1 MIEQTSCLGYKRPYA
16 CGASARQKSSN
27 ASAAKTENAGAK
39 VKTHMRASFIVSCI
53 GLFIVLG
60 LLVSQTFTTTDDVPT
75 ERQTADIGR
84 TFELVDDAG
93 LRVTQE
99 NLKGHYSLIYFGF
112 TYCPDVCPTSLQV
125 MTLALETMEAS
136 NETVDIATAI
146 HPIFITVDPER
157 DTPAALKQ
165 YVSYF
170 HPRLSGWTGTPA
182 QIDDAMRAFKVYRA
196 RVENTSNADG
206 YTIDHSS
213 IFYLMGPDG
222 AFVAH
227 FDHAVSPE
235 DLAAALNKLITG

>member
-1 MIEQTSCLGYKRPYA
+1 M
-16 CGASARQKSSN
+16 
-27 ASAAKTENAGAK
+27 
-39 VKTHMRASFIVSCI
+39 KTHMRVSFILSSI
-53 GLFIVLG
+53 GLCVLLG
-60 LLVSQTFTTTDDVPT
+60 LLISQSFTTTDEIPAK
-75 ERQTADIGR
+75 RQTADIGR

-93 LRVTQE
+93 LRVTQD

-112 TYCPDVCPTSLQV
+112 TYCPDVCPTSLQI
-125 MTLALETMEAS
+125 MTLALEAMEAA

-146 HPIFITVDPER
+146 HPIFITVDPDR

-165 YVSYF
+165 YVSHF
-170 HPRLSGWTGTPA
+170 HPRLRGWTGTPA

-196 RVENTSNADG
+196 RVEDASYPNS

-222 AFVAH
+222 AFVSH

-235 DLAAALNKLITG
+235 GLAAALSRLIAG

>member
-1 MIEQTSCLGYKRPYA
+1 M
-16 CGASARQKSSN
+16 
-27 ASAAKTENAGAK
+27 
-39 VKTHMRASFIVSCI
+39 KTHLRASLIFSSI
-53 GLFIVLG
+53 GLCIVLG
-60 LLVSQTFTTTDDVPT
+60 LLVGRTFTATD
-75 ERQTADIGR
+75 EILAKRQTADIGR

-93 LRVTQE
+93 LRVTQD

-112 TYCPDVCPTSLQV
+112 TYCPDVCPTSLQI
-125 MTLALETMEAS
+125 MTLALETMEAT

-146 HPIFITVDPER
+146 RPIFITVDPER

-165 YVSYF
+165 YVSHF

-196 RVENTSNADG
+196 RIGDASNPDG

-222 AFVAH
+222 AFVSH

-235 DLAAALNKLITG
+235 DLAAALNKLIAG

>member
-1 MIEQTSCLGYKRPYA
+1 LSLILLQFQSYHQELLQLGQDSGKGR
-16 CGASARQKSSN
+16 N
-27 ASAAKTENAGAK
+27 AAESRLSAAIGGAFALTDHHGVRRSQVDFAGRP
-39 VKTHMRASFIVSCI
+39 M
-53 GLFIVLG
+53 
-60 LLVSQTFTTTDDVPT
+60 
-75 ERQTADIGR
+75 
-84 TFELVDDAG
+84 
-93 LRVTQE
+93 
-99 NLKGHYSLIYFGF
+99 LIYFGF
-112 TYCPDVCPTSLQV
+112 TYCPDVCPTSLQI
-125 MTLALETMEAS
+125 MTLALETMETT

-165 YVSYF
+165 YVSHF

-196 RVENTSNADG
+196 RVKDASNPDG

-222 AFVAH
+222 AFVSH

-235 DLAAALNKLITG
+235 DLAAALNRLIAG